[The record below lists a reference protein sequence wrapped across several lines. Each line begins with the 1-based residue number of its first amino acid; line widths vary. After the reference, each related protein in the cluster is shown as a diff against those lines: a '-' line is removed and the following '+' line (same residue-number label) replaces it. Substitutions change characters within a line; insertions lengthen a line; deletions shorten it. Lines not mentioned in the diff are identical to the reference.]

1 MATITRLFGWRH
13 LRSEPSVHVLHHR
26 RGRQV
31 RSGRGLAFWFWPLSA
46 SIAEVPCDDRD
57 ETFLFHAR
65 SSDFQD
71 ITAQGVITYRVSE
84 PETLATRVDFSL
96 DPATGRYQKTPLD
109 QLSQLL
115 IQAAQQHAWAYLAG
129 TPVRTLL
136 AEGVAAVRDRIV
148 EGLTGDP
155 KLHAMGIEIVAVRVQ
170 GVAPTSELEKALQA
184 PTNESIQ
191 QQADEAMFQRRALA
205 VEKER
210 AISENEL
217 QNQIELAKRE
227 QDLIA
232 QKGTNERHRAE
243 EEAQARKIAA
253 HAKAERERTEA
264 AARADAIKIVEA
276 SKVGAERERMDIYRT
291 LPTHVLI
298 GMAAQEL
305 ARKLEKIE
313 HLSVAPELLSPLL
326 TKLLRA
332 GTRHLEAGEGETAE
346 ARN

>member
-13 LRSEPSVHVLHHR
+13 LRSEPSMHVLQF
-26 RGRQV
+26 RGGAPV

-71 ITAQGVITYRVSE
+71 VTAQGSITYRVAD
-84 PETLATRVDFSL
+84 PATLAARVDFSL
-96 DPATGRYQKTPLD
+96 DLDNGRYRRSPLE
-109 QLSQLL
+109 QLTALL
-115 IQAAQQHAWAYLAG
+115 IQAAQQHAWAYLAA

-136 AEGVAAVRDRIV
+136 AEGVEQVRDRV
-148 EGLTGDP
+148 AAGLTADA
-155 KLHAMGIEIVAVRVQ
+155 KLAAMGIEIVAVRVT
-170 GVAPTSELEKALQA
+170 GVTPTAELEKALQA

-191 QQADEAMFQRRALA
+191 QQADEATFQRRALA

-210 AISENEL
+210 AIAENEL

-227 QDLIA
+227 QELIA
-232 QKGTNERHRAE
+232 QKGANERNRARE
-243 EEAQARKIAA
+243 DAEARKIAA
-253 HAKAERERTEA
+253 EAKAERERTES

-276 SKVGAERERMDIYRT
+276 SRVGAERERMEIYRT
-291 LPTHVLI
+291 LPTHVLV

-305 ARKLEKIE
+305 AKKLEKIE

-326 TKLLRA
+326 TNLLRA
-332 GTRHLEAGEGETAE
+332 GTRHLEGTPAAE
-346 ARN
+346 EEHN